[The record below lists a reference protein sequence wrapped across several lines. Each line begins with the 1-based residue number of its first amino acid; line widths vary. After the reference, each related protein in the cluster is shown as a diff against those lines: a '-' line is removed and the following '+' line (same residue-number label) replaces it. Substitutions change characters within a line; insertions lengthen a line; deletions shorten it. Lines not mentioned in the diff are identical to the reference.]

1 MCAPSPPTPPD
12 PKSTSAAQTGTNV
25 GTAIANANLSNVNQV
40 TPNGTLN
47 YDQTGTYKF
56 NDPYTGQ
63 SYDIPRYTATTS
75 LSPEQQKLK
84 GLNDQT
90 QQNLGQIGVDQSSKI
105 GGLLGTNVNLNTATE
120 GKIDQLGRTRLDP
133 QFAQS
138 EDALRT
144 RLANQG
150 IQPGSQAWNAEM
162 TKFGQNKNDAYNSLY
177 LSGRAQGAQ
186 EALTERN
193 QPINEVTALLSGSQV
208 SQPNFINTREP
219 TIPTTDTAGIINSN
233 FNQQQQNYQTQLQQQ
248 NALMGG
254 LFGLGAAGVYKYSDR
269 RLKKNIKKVGKT
281 DDGQN
286 IYSYKYKG
294 SDEPQMGL
302 MAQEV
307 AKKRPDAVMKT
318 PSGALAVNYDRALG
332 LMDA

>member
-1 MCAPSPPTPPD
+1 MCAPSAPTPPS
-12 PKSTSAAQTGTNV
+12 PTETAAASTGTNV
-25 GTAIANANLSNVNQV
+25 GTAIANANLQNVNQV
-40 TPNGTLN
+40 TPNGNLT
-47 YDQTGTYKF
+47 YGQSGTYKY

-63 SYDIPRYTATTS
+63 SYDIPQYTATTT

-120 GKIDQLGRTRLDP
+120 GKIDDLGRQRLDP

-144 RLANQG
+144 QLSNQG

-177 LSGRAQGAQ
+177 LSGRSQGAQ

-193 QPINEVTALLSGSQV
+193 QPINEITALMSGSQV
-208 SQPNFINTREP
+208 SQPSFINTKEP

-233 FNQQQQNYQTQLQQQ
+233 YQQQFQNYNAQMTQQ

-254 LFGLGAAGVYKYSDR
+254 MMGLGAAGVYKYSDR
-269 RLKKNIKKVGKT
+269 RLKKNIKKIGKT
-281 DDGQN
+281 NDDQN

-294 SDEPQMGL
+294 SDEPQIGL

-307 AKKRPDAVMKT
+307 MKKRPDAVARM

-332 LMDA
+332 LMGT